1 MEEGSDSNGI
11 VETTGGNLS
20 PEAWAKEHI
29 EELERPMP
37 QVQLEPANDIV
48 LSPIENT
55 TVDEEMNSVS
65 GEAKATGVAANSD
78 SSDDDEENNANQLVN
93 LKRDSDSSDD
103 EEENNPKQP
112 VNLKGDNELD
122 DEGDEPYVPNNDE
135 SESEDGETSLIA
147 SPTKSRNELKKE
159 TLKIRSKILSK

>member
-20 PEAWAKEHI
+20 PEAWANVHI
-29 EELERPMP
+29 EELERPMT
-37 QVQLEPANDIV
+37 QVQVERNDIV
-48 LSPIENT
+48 FSPIETT
-55 TVDEEMNSVS
+55 TVDEDMNSVS

-78 SSDDDEENNANQLVN
+78 SSDDDEENNANELVN
-93 LKRDSDSSDD
+93 LKRDSGSSDD